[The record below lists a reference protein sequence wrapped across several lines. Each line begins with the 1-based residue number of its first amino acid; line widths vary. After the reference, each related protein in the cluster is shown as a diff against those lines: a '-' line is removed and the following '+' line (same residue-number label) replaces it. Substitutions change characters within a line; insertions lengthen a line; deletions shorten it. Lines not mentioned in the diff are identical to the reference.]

1 MIIIMG
7 LDIISLLSEGD
18 KRTVN
23 NVDKVVAYTLKDNR
37 TADVLVACLRGKDE
51 GIVMRASD
59 ALEKVFAKRPGLLAP
74 YTSQLVE
81 TLLSCSQKEVRW
93 HLAQILPS
101 MPLTKDQMSQA
112 AKIWVD
118 DFYHSKSSIV
128 RTFSLQAMHDVSGN
142 IPGSR
147 PEYERMISY
156 ALTKGTPAM
165 KSRAKILLGK
175 PA

>member
-1 MIIIMG
+1 MG

-23 NVDKVVAYTLKDNR
+23 NVDTVVAYTLKDNQ
-37 TADVLVACLRGKDE
+37 AANLLVACLQSRDE
-51 GIVMRASD
+51 GLAMRAAD
-59 ALEKVFAKRPGLLAP
+59 ALVKVFAKQPGLLTP

-93 HLAQILPS
+93 HLAQVLPFLP
-101 MPLTKDQMSQA
+101 MTKDQVHQA

-128 RTFSLQAMHDVSGN
+128 RTFSLQAMHDISGN
-142 IPGSR
+142 NPDLR
-147 PEYERMISY
+147 PEYERMISF
-156 ALTKGTPAM
+156 ALAEGTPAM
-165 KSRAKILLGK
+165 KSRAKILLGES
-175 PA
+175 A